1 MQKQVIGVTGATGF
15 IGRNLVRR
23 LLGDANYK
31 VKALVLEKEPDL
43 PAQIDIVKGN
53 LVDGKGLDKFL
64 QDVDIL
70 IHLAARVLSPE
81 EKMFSDNVVAT
92 HNLVTE
98 AAKFPLKHIIYNS
111 TAAVYG
117 GGSNKTYKESDPC
130 APDTEYGMT
139 KYLSEELARYWSKIT
154 KGKITIL
161 RPFNVYGPGNFKG
174 VVHSFYKS
182 IKESGSVVIYG
193 DGKQERDFLYVD
205 DMVSAIINAV
215 RKKQAGTFNVV
226 SGKTHTILEVFEEI
240 QKILDKKI
248 KVNFKSADKRKVSKI
263 QQNPSFAKKKLGW
276 EAEIGLKEGIKKTI
290 FWYENNIK

>member
-1 MQKQVIGVTGATGF
+1 MQKQIIGVTGATGF
-15 IGRNLVRR
+15 IGRNLVRG
-23 LLGDANYK
+23 LLDNANHK
-31 VKALVLEKEPDL
+31 VKALVLEKEPNL
-43 PAQIDIVKGN
+43 PAQVDLVKGN
-53 LVDGKGLDKFL
+53 LVNGRGLDKFL

-70 IHLAARVLSPE
+70 IHLAARVLPPE

-117 GGSNKTYKESDPC
+117 GGNNKIYKESDPC
-130 APDTEYGMT
+130 IPDTEYGMT
-139 KYLSEELARYWSKIT
+139 KYLSEELVRYWSKVT
-154 KGKITIL
+154 KGKVTIL

-182 IKESGSVVIYG
+182 IKESSSVVIYG

-248 KVNFKSADKRKVSKI
+248 KVNFKSADKKKVSKI
-263 QQNPSFAKKKLGW
+263 QQNPSFAKKELGW
-276 EAEIGLKEGIKKTI
+276 EAKTGLKEGIKKTI
-290 FWYENNIK
+290 FWYEDNIK